1 MENRWIEFS
10 FQVLQFVLTAST
22 GFYVF
27 MSGKNKV
34 TNERIGKL
42 ESHIETKIDE
52 HSERISKLESDISK
66 SPTHQDIVKLHEKF
80 SELSSEIKG
89 LKGEFKGASI
99 TLQLIQQTLMD
110 ERK

>member
-1 MENRWIEFS
+1 MENRWVEFG
-10 FQVLQFVLTAST
+10 FQVLQFILTAGT

-34 TNERIGKL
+34 TNERISKL

-52 HSERISKLESDISK
+52 HSERISRLESDVSK
-66 SPTHQDIVKLHEKF
+66 SPTHADIVKLHEKL
-80 SELSSEIKG
+80 SDLSSALNG
-89 LKGEFKGASI
+89 LKGEFKGAST
-99 TLQLIQQTLMD
+99 TLHLIHETLM